1 MSRQRKTIHFDTNP
15 FICEHCGLT
24 VPSPLSGTKNR
35 NHCCHCLHSK
45 HVDMKIGDRRSG
57 CRGTMEP
64 IALWVKDNGECAVIH
79 QCQKCGFIR
88 TNRIACDD
96 NEVVLFTLAAR
107 LITQLPFPARV
118 ALDKIE
124 RQHMGGEHV

>member
-1 MSRQRKTIHFDTNP
+1 MWI
-15 FICEHCGLT
+15 
-24 VPSPLSGTKNR
+24 
-35 NHCCHCLHSK
+35 
-45 HVDMKIGDRRSG
+45 
-57 CRGTMEP
+57 
-64 IALWVKDNGECAVIH
+64 KDNGECAVIH

-107 LITQLPFPARV
+107 LITQLPFPARI